1 MERNKDVR
9 KYVKEN
15 AVCLWEVAEALGMA
29 DSALSR
35 KLRRELPDEIKDKI
49 YAIVNQIVA
58 ERKGENACS

>member
-35 KLRRELPDEIKDKI
+35 KLRRELPDEIKDRI

-58 ERKGENACS
+58 EREGENACS